1 MSWIAVLRKTSCPKQ
16 YCSRGGTYEFK
27 NFAVRRDLDRDC
39 AFVRTVGIGSFLS
52 VCCGRSFWLIGT
64 LRGKER
70 ILGKFCSFSGVEYTR
85 SVTYASS
92 QALRNSADALRQLYT
107 DFRSHLAIWAAAETG
122 MTLEPL
128 RAPTCRH
135 RTLCAGRS
143 VKLGRACGKFG
154 YQQRKEQPMAN
165 PHPHPLPPRWKP
177 GQSGNP
183 SGRPKGLA
191 HYIQDKTHKGRE
203 LIDWYLAIWRAKKNP
218 SGASR
223 NLSNDS
229 RPPRRS

>member
-1 MSWIAVLRKTSCPKQ
+1 MNSKTLRSAETWTEIARL
-16 YCSRGGTYEFK
+16 
-27 NFAVRRDLDRDC
+27 FARL
-39 AFVRTVGIGSFLS
+39 ALGASFLS
-52 VCCGRSFWLIGT
+52 AVADRFGL
-64 LRGKER
+64 
-70 ILGKFCSFSGVEYTR
+70 LGPYGAKNVSWGNFAHFLEYTR